1 MKKIKIRF
9 VKIGDVLTEY
19 KIQKKTFFGWRDIRY
34 TVMACSGDTIT
45 YPYTEKSKEE
55 LLKNV
60 LDKHYKMDKRFV
72 EVEQHPTIRI
82 Y

>member
-1 MKKIKIRF
+1 
-9 VKIGDVLTEY
+9 
-19 KIQKKTFFGWRDIRY
+19 
-34 TVMACSGDTIT
+34 MACSGDTIT

>member
-19 KIQKKTFFGWRDIRY
+19 KIQKKTLFGWKYIGY
-34 TVMACSGDTIT
+34 TVMACSGDTIE
-45 YPYTEKSKEE
+45 YHYSGKSKED
-55 LLKNV
+55 LLKTV
-60 LDKHYKMDKRFV
+60 LEGHYKIDKRFV

>member
-19 KIQKKTFFGWRDIRY
+19 KIQKKTLFGWRDITY
-34 TVMACSGDTIT
+34 TTMACSGDSII
-45 YPYTEKSKEE
+45 YSYTAKSKDE
-55 LLKNV
+55 LLKTV